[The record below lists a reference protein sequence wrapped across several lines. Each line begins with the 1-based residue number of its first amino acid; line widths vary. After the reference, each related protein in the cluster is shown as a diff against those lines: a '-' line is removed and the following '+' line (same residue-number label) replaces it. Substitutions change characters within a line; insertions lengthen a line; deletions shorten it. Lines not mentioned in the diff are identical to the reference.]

1 MPFELHWL
9 RPLWLLLLPL
19 VLVCLYLCWHLRQ
32 PASPWQQ
39 LLPPH
44 LQLRLLKQQLLQ
56 QQSRTPYLWLLVA
69 MCLSVVALAGPSVQK
84 LPQPAFALNKATVLV
99 LDMSMSMLATDVKP
113 NRLTQARFKALD
125 FASQLQEGELAL
137 LTFAADAYVISP
149 LTPDHN
155 NIRLLL
161 PDLTPEIMPAQGSNL
176 QSALELA
183 AQLLKQAGYPKGDV
197 VVMSDGFSASHYQQL
212 RQSLNNYPHRI
223 SVLAFGS
230 AEGAPVRLSSGEL
243 LKDRN
248 GSIVIPKV
256 PLTQLKDIAQLTG
269 GVFRQSS
276 FDQADIQALLS
287 QPPLSLAAEK
297 DVQSSKISGDQ
308 WQDAGVYLCWLLLPL
323 ALWLGKRASILVV
336 LPLLLLSP
344 ESKAVEWR
352 DLWQT
357 PQQQAKAAYADKDY
371 AKALEKFEQ
380 PLWQGNAAYR
390 SGDYQAAEQ
399 LFRQDNSAAGRYNLG
414 NSLMQQQK
422 FEDALQAYQEAE
434 KLQPDLAG
442 LAQNIELAK
451 QLLQQQ
457 QQQQNSQKDGEQQN
471 SEQQNSNQNSEQQN
485 ANQNSEQQSENGQ
498 KQEQQNEK
506 SDSESQQQNG
516 QNGEGKDPEP
526 QNQQQQQEKANTDK
540 KPAEQQQAE
549 QQPLNEQDK
558 EQQKAVREAWP
569 NASPEQSQQLDGL
582 MRKVQD
588 DPALLLRNK
597 MLLEYQKRQQQR
609 LPKGAEQ
616 EW

>member
-9 RPLWLLLLPL
+9 RPFWLLLLPL
-19 VLVCLYLCWHLRQ
+19 MFVLIYLCWRYRRA
-32 PASPWQQ
+32 ASPWRQ
-39 LLPPH
+39 LLPQH
-44 LQLRLLKQQLLQ
+44 LQLKLLQDGPQQ
-56 QQSRTPYLWLLVA
+56 QQSRGPYVWLLLA
-69 MCLSVVALAGPSVQK
+69 MLLLVLALAGPSVQK
-84 LPQPAFALNKATVLV
+84 MPQPAFALNKATVLV
-99 LDMSMSMLATDVKP
+99 LDMSLSMQATDVKP
-113 NRLTQARFKALD
+113 DRLTQARFKALD
-125 FASQLQEGELAL
+125 FAAQLKEGELAL

-197 VVMSDGFSASHYQQL
+197 IVMTDGFSASHYQQL
-212 RQSLNNYPHRI
+212 RQSLNEYPHRV

-230 AEGAPVRLSSGEL
+230 SDGAPVKLSSGEL

-256 PLTQLKDIAQLTG
+256 PLTQLKDIANLTG

-276 FDQADIQALLS
+276 FDQSDVQAMLAL
-287 QPPLSLAAEK
+287 PPLSLDAEK
-297 DVQSSKISGDQ
+297 NTQSSKITGDQ

-323 ALWLGKRASILVV
+323 ALWLGKRASLLMV
-336 LPLLLLSP
+336 LPLLLVP
-344 ESKAVEWR
+344 PGGQAAEWR

-357 PQQQAKAAYADKDY
+357 PQQQAKQAYAEKDY
-371 AKALEKFEQ
+371 AQALEKFTQ

-390 SGDYQAAEQ
+390 SGDYQTAEQ
-399 LFRQDNSAAGRYNLG
+399 LYRQDSSAEGRYNLG

-422 FEDALQAYQEAE
+422 FEEALQAYQEAE
-434 KLQPDLAG
+434 KLQHDLPG

-457 QQQQNSQKDGEQQN
+457 QQTEQQNSEKNSEQQN
-471 SEQQNSNQNSEQQN
+471 SEQDSKDGQQ
-485 ANQNSEQQSENGQ
+485 G
-498 KQEQQNEK
+498 
-506 SDSESQQQNG
+506 
-516 QNGEGKDPEP
+516 
-526 QNQQQQQEKANTDK
+526 QQQQEKQQGEKSDSDSQQQDGDEQNGDPKDGAQQDPQQQDK
-540 KPAEQQQAE
+540 DAKAEQKPAEPKSAE
-549 QQPLNEQDK
+549 QKALTEQQ
-558 EQQKAVREAWP
+558 EQQQKAVREAWP

>member
-19 VLVCLYLCWHLRQ
+19 ILLCVYLAWRYQ
-32 PASPWQQ
+32 QAASPWRQ
-39 LLPPH
+39 LLPKH
-44 LQLRLLKQQLLQ
+44 LQLTLLQ
-56 QQSRTPYLWLLVA
+56 DNTVQQQHKTPYLWLLGSLLLLVI
-69 MCLSVVALAGPSVQK
+69 ALAGPSVHK

-99 LDMSMSMLATDVKP
+99 LDMSLSMLSTDVKP

-125 FASQLQEGELAL
+125 FTSQLKEGELAL

-155 NIRLLL
+155 NIKLLL
-161 PDLTPEIMPAQGSNL
+161 PDLSPEIMPAQGSNL

-183 AQLLKQAGYPKGDV
+183 ARLLKQAGYPKGDV
-197 VVMSDGFSASHYQQL
+197 VLITDGYSQSHYQNL
-212 RQSLNNYPHRI
+212 RQSLNNFPHRL
-223 SVLAFGS
+223 SVLAVGS
-230 AEGAPVRLSSGEL
+230 AEGAPVKLSSGEL
-243 LKDRN
+243 LKDRQ

-256 PLTQLKDIAQLTG
+256 PLTQLKELASLTG

-276 FDQADIQALLS
+276 FDAADIQALLAL
-287 QPPLSLAAEK
+287 PPLSMAGAE
-297 DVQSSKISGDQ
+297 DGQSSKISGEQ

-323 ALWLGKRASILVV
+323 ALWLGKRASVLVL
-336 LPLLLLSP
+336 LPLLLLP
-344 ESKAVEWR
+344 QAAEAIEWR

-357 PQQQAKAAYADKDY
+357 PQQQAKAAYAEKDY
-371 AKALEKFEQ
+371 AKAQEKFAD

-390 SGDYQAAEQ
+390 SGEYQAAEQ

-422 FEDALQAYQEAE
+422 FDEALQAYQQAG
-434 KLQPDLAG
+434 KLQPDLPG
-442 LAQNIELAK
+442 LAQNTELAK

-457 QQQQNSQKDGEQQN
+457 QQQQQQNQQNPEKNTEQQN
-471 SEQQNSNQNSEQQN
+471 SEQQNS
-485 ANQNSEQQSENGQ
+485 EQQSNDGQ
-498 KQEQQNEK
+498 QGQQQEQQNEK
-506 SDSESQQQNG
+506 SDSATQQENG
-516 QNGEGKDPEP
+516 QNSDGKDAEP
-526 QNQQQQQEKANTDK
+526 QSEQQQEKNAKTGQ
-540 KPAEQQQAE
+540 KPAEAKSAQEQPLSEQQQ
-549 QQPLNEQDK
+549 
-558 EQQKAVREAWP
+558 QQKAVREAWP

-609 LPKGAEQ
+609 LPKGVEQ

>member
-19 VLVCLYLCWHLRQ
+19 VFICLYLCWRFRQ

-39 LLPPH
+39 LLPSH
-44 LQLRLLKQQLLQ
+44 LQLRLLKQLQ
-56 QQSRTPYLWLLVA
+56 MRQQSRTPYLWLLVA
-69 MCLSVVALAGPSVQK
+69 MCLLVTALAGPSVQK

-99 LDMSMSMLATDVKP
+99 LDMSLSMLATDVKP

-176 QSALELA
+176 QSALDLA

-197 VVMSDGFSASHYQQL
+197 IVMSDGFSASHYQQL
-212 RQSLNNYPHRI
+212 RQSLNNYPHRV

-230 AEGAPVRLSSGEL
+230 SDGAPVRLASGEL

-248 GSIVIPKV
+248 GSIVMPKV
-256 PLTQLKDIAQLTG
+256 PLSQLKDIANLTG
-269 GVFRQSS
+269 GVFRQNS
-276 FDQADIQALLS
+276 FDQADIQAMLS
-287 QPPLSLAAEK
+287 LAPLSLEAEK
-297 DVQSSKISGDQ
+297 NAQSSKVTGDQ

-323 ALWLGKRASILVV
+323 ALWLGKRASVLVV
-336 LPLLLLSP
+336 LPLLLLAPDSQ
-344 ESKAVEWR
+344 AVAWR

-357 PQQQAKAAYADKDY
+357 PQQQAKTAYAEKDY
-371 AKALEKFEQ
+371 AKALQKFEQ

-422 FEDALQAYQEAE
+422 FEEALQAYQAAE

-442 LAQNIELAK
+442 LAQNTELAR

-457 QQQQNSQKDGEQQN
+457 QQQNSAENAEQQN
-471 SEQQNSNQNSEQQN
+471 SEQQNSEQNAEQQN
-485 ANQNSEQQSENGQ
+485 SAQQSKDGQ
-498 KQEQQNEK
+498 KQQQNDK
-506 SDSESQQQNG
+506 SESNSQQQADG
-516 QNGEGKDPEP
+516 QKDDGKDAEP
-526 QNQQQQQEKANTDK
+526 QSPQQQQENAKAEK
-540 KPAEQQQAE
+540 KPSEQQQTAQQELSE
-549 QQPLNEQDK
+549 QQAQQ
-558 EQQKAVREAWP
+558 QQKAVREAWP
-569 NASPEQSQQLDGL
+569 NATPEQSQQLDGL